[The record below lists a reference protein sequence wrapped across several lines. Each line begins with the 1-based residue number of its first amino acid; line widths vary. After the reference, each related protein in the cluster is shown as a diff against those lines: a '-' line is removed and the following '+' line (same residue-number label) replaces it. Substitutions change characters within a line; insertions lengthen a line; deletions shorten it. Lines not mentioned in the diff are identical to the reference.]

1 MLSRASASLLFCMKN
16 CKADDPVFIGP
27 TWRYKIGFVEF
38 GRFLAGSSMGEDG
51 FGLRRIAS
59 VALLPAVSAD
69 AVGKT
74 IAKLGIIDA
83 IWLSFAFTCR
93 NMAACTKLTIT
104 IPIANNR
111 RKNVGMRALVVT
123 IFCNFETG
131 DCFSCCFASF
141 DILGVS
147 MVSSPSK
154 SEFLSGLVYWKSNG
168 DIVEFRRKRQI
179 AAGKTGHSNPST
191 RG

>member
-59 VALLPAVSAD
+59 VALLPAASAD
-69 AVGKT
+69 AVGET
-74 IAKLGIIDA
+74 IVTLGIIDA
-83 IWLSFAFTCR
+83 ISKWFAFACQFWVC
-93 NMAACTKLTIT
+93 NIVACTKRTII

-111 RKNVGMRALVVT
+111 RN
-123 IFCNFETG
+123 IFRTFDTG
-131 DCFSCCFASF
+131 DCFNCFFAFF
-141 DILGVS
+141 DILGAG

-179 AAGKTGHSNPST
+179 AAGKTGHSNPGT